1 MNELVERYRRACEKV
16 NDGECPEV
24 RYCGGG
30 WYQVGEAKVRRR
42 KVEQMAQQLEWRAE
56 GDELGYEDIFLYPS
70 HHTLIVAGRHERLTP
85 MTARLLAYLM
95 AYPGQLLSKRVL
107 MRQIW
112 ETDYVGDTRTLQ
124 VHICW
129 VRKALGEGRRS
140 LVQTVRD
147 VGYRFG
153 ENRRAAAENH
163 FG

>member
-1 MNELVERYRRACEKV
+1 MNELVERYRRAYETV
-16 NDGECPEV
+16 NDGEFPEV
-24 RYCGGG
+24 RYYGGG

-42 KVEQMAQQLEWRAE
+42 KLEQMAQQLEWRAE

-70 HHTLIVAGRHERLTP
+70 RRTLIVDGRQEHLTP

-95 AYPGQLLSKRVL
+95 TYPGQLLSKRVL

-129 VRKALGEGRRS
+129 VRKALGEDRRS

-153 ENRRAAAENH
+153 EEEES
-163 FG
+163 GG

>member
-1 MNELVERYRRACEKV
+1 MNELVKHYRRAYEKV

-30 WYQVGEAKVRRR
+30 WYQVGETKVRQR

-56 GDELGYEDIFLYPS
+56 GDELGYGDVFLYPR
-70 HHTLIVAGRHERLTP
+70 HRVLVIDGRREYLTP

-95 AYPGQLLSKRVL
+95 TYPGQLLSRRVL
-107 MRQIW
+107 MRQVW
-112 ETDYVGDTRTLQ
+112 ETDYVGDVRTLH

-129 VRKALGEGRRS
+129 VRKALGEDRRS

-147 VGYRFG
+147 VGYRLGG
-153 ENRRAAAENH
+153 EGKGND
-163 FG
+163 

>member
-1 MNELVERYRRACEKV
+1 MNELVERHRLAYEKV
-16 NDGECPEV
+16 NDGECPQV

-30 WYQVGEAKVRRR
+30 WYQVGETRVRQR
-42 KVEQMAQQLEWRAE
+42 KLEQMAQQLEWRAK
-56 GDELGYEDIFLYPS
+56 GDELGYGDIFLYPR
-70 HHTLIVAGRHERLTP
+70 HRTLVVNGRQERLTP

-95 AYPGQLLSKRVL
+95 THPGRLLSKRVL

-112 ETDYVGDTRTLQ
+112 ETDYLGDTRTLQ

-129 VRKALGEGRRS
+129 VRKALGEDRRE

-153 ENRRAAAENH
+153 
-163 FG
+163 GQGSG

>member
-1 MNELVERYRRACEKV
+1 MNELVGRYRRAYEKV

-30 WYQVGEAKVRRR
+30 WYQVGETKVRRR
-42 KVEQMAQQLEWRAE
+42 KLEQMAQQLEWRTE
-56 GDELGYEDIFLYPS
+56 SDELRYGDVFLYPS
-70 HHTLIVAGRHERLTP
+70 HRTLVIDGRWECLTP

-95 AYPGQLLSKRVL
+95 THPGQLLSRRVL

-112 ETDYVGDTRTLQ
+112 ETDYVGDIRTLQ

-129 VRKALGEGRRS
+129 VRKALGEDRRN

-147 VGYRFG
+147 VGYCFG
-153 ENRRAAAENH
+153 GKDES
-163 FG
+163 GG

>member
-1 MNELVERYRRACEKV
+1 VGCGMNELVERHRLAYEKV
-16 NDGECPEV
+16 NDGECPQV

-30 WYQVGEAKVRRR
+30 WYQVGETRVRQR
-42 KVEQMAQQLEWRAE
+42 KLEQMAQQLEWRAK
-56 GDELGYEDIFLYPS
+56 GDELGYGDIFLYPR
-70 HHTLIVAGRHERLTP
+70 HRTLVVNGRQERLTP

-95 AYPGQLLSKRVL
+95 THPGRLLSKRVL

-112 ETDYVGDTRTLQ
+112 ETDYLGDTRTLQ

-129 VRKALGEGRRS
+129 VRKALGEDRRE

-153 ENRRAAAENH
+153 
-163 FG
+163 GQGSG

>member
-1 MNELVERYRRACEKV
+1 MNELVERYHRAYEKV

-30 WYQVGEAKVRRR
+30 WYEVGETKVRRR
-42 KVEQMAQQLEWRAE
+42 KLEQMVQQLEWRAE
-56 GDELGYEDIFLYPS
+56 GDEWGYGDVFLYPR
-70 HHTLIVAGRHERLTP
+70 HRTLVVNGRQEHLTP

-95 AYPGQLLSKRVL
+95 THPGQLLSRRVL

-129 VRKALGEGRRS
+129 VRKALGEDRRS

-153 ENRRAAAENH
+153 EKEES
-163 FG
+163 GG

>member
-1 MNELVERYRRACEKV
+1 VGCGMNELVERYRLAYGKV

-30 WYQVGEAKVRRR
+30 WYQVGRKKVRRGKLER
-42 KVEQMAQQLEWRAE
+42 MMQQLEWRAK
-56 GDELGYEDIFLYPS
+56 GDGLGYGDIFLYPR
-70 HHTLIVAGRHERLTP
+70 HRTLVVNGRQEHLTP

-95 AYPGQLLSKRVL
+95 AHPGQLLSKRVL

-112 ETDYVGDTRTLQ
+112 ETDYLGDTRTLH

-129 VRKALGEGRRS
+129 IRKALGEDRRK

-153 ENRRAAAENH
+153 
-163 FG
+163 GGGIG

>member
-1 MNELVERYRRACEKV
+1 MGCGMNELVERHRLAYEKV
-16 NDGECPEV
+16 NDGECPQV

-30 WYQVGEAKVRRR
+30 WYQVGETRVRQR
-42 KVEQMAQQLEWRAE
+42 KLEQMAQQLEWRAK
-56 GDELGYEDIFLYPS
+56 GDELGYGDIFLYPR
-70 HHTLIVAGRHERLTP
+70 HRTLVVNGRQERLTP

-95 AYPGQLLSKRVL
+95 THPGRLLSKRVL

-112 ETDYVGDTRTLQ
+112 ETDYLGDTRTLQ

-129 VRKALGEGRRS
+129 VRKALGEDRRE

-153 ENRRAAAENH
+153 
-163 FG
+163 GQGSG